1 MEERLLWKNETAKV
15 MLESIFVSF
24 YIDFLITW
32 FQLKNLKA
40 MNELK

>member
-1 MEERLLWKNETAKV
+1 MEEPLLWKNETAKV

-32 FQLKNLKA
+32 LQFEESES
-40 MNELK
+40 NE